1 MHDFRHRFAVLQLS
15 AGVQLI
21 RVSKWLGH
29 ASYVI
34 TLTVSADYIPEEA
47 AANPLPDPGA
57 PASVD
62 TGNVVNLHRST
73 AG

>member
-1 MHDFRHRFAVLQLS
+1 MTSGTGSRCCNLS
-15 AGVQLI
+15 AGVHFIQ
-21 RVSKWLGH
+21 VSKWLGL

-62 TGNVVNLHRST
+62 TGNVLDLHRST

>member
-21 RVSKWLGH
+21 QVSKWLGH

-34 TLTVSADYIPEEA
+34 TLTVSADYIPEEPQRIRCQTRVRLRA
-47 AANPLPDPGA
+47 ST
-57 PASVD
+57 PA
-62 TGNVVNLHRST
+62 TW
-73 AG
+73 